1 MPRAIVPCA
10 KSHGGVKTPPY
21 KTNLK
26 RPPCVKGAG
35 CAIAQTGGLW
45 PYGDKSMYGQGHNPS
60 VTASP
65 CHLPLH
71 KGGFYSTIHNIPRGV
86 GDAAPYTLTV
96 HAQPYKIRCP
106 ILRGTVFLF
115 LFFRVDA
122 GANRVA
128 NGVEDCCCQ
137 QGYGDSGNRKGGFGP
152 EHGIHADG
160 DRL

>member
-71 KGGFYSTIHNIPRGV
+71 KGGVLRLIKLQFQ
-86 GDAAPYTLTV
+86 L
-96 HAQPYKIRCP
+96 HA
-106 ILRGTVFLF
+106 
-115 LFFRVDA
+115 VDP
-122 GANRVA
+122 G
-128 NGVEDCCCQ
+128 C
-137 QGYGDSGNRKGGFGP
+137 GFGVVGLCSGKAGGRVCDGGAVMGQP
-152 EHGIHADG
+152 QAAHHGFVGQGTDFPAG
-160 DRL
+160 GVAV